1 MPVYICE
8 EQTQIRT
15 AVATGR
21 TLNQSFRTGVVVQAL
36 TLLCQQPF
44 ERRLPELSI
53 WPVATA
59 SGSDDL
65 SSFVRC
71 AYGGYSLPLMKLSEE
86 RVASATLSLVA
97 VIALFIFCPT
107 ANAQQPHTLTGDI
120 RPLNKFHSIILNN
133 DRDVLVYLPPGYEAT
148 KKRYSVLYLHD
159 GQNLFDGA
167 TSFIPGQEWRVDE
180 TAQRLIAA
188 GKIEPLIIVGINNAG
203 KDRINEY
210 TPAEDAKY
218 KMGGKA
224 DLYGRMLV
232 EELKPFIDAHYRTKK
247 GAQHTGL
254 GGSSL
259 GGLISIYLALKY
271 GAVFGRAAVVSPSVW
286 FANKQIVHY
295 VEALP
300 KKPKVRI
307 WMDIGTKEGGTTE
320 EAQQTVSDARLLK
333 ETLIKKGWKLGK
345 DFNYVEAEGAQHN
358 EAAWA
363 ARVESILTFLFPR
376 KM

>member
-1 MPVYICE
+1 MKFAC
-8 EQTQIRT
+8 QRL
-15 AVATGR
+15 R
-21 TLNQSFRTGVVVQAL
+21 SCTLQ
-36 TLLCQQPF
+36 
-44 ERRLPELSI
+44 
-53 WPVATA
+53 
-59 SGSDDL
+59 
-65 SSFVRC
+65 
-71 AYGGYSLPLMKLSEE
+71 
-86 RVASATLSLVA
+86 LVA
-97 VIALFIFCPT
+97 LVGLFAFCGT
-107 ANAQQPHTLTGDI
+107 GFAQRPHTLTGDI
-120 RPLNKFHSIILNN
+120 RTHKSFHSKILNN

-148 KKRYSVLYLHD
+148 KSRRYSVLFLHD

-180 TAQRLIAA
+180 TAQSLIAA

-203 KDRINEY
+203 KERINEF

-224 DLYGRMLV
+224 DLYGRMMV

-259 GGLISIYLALKY
+259 GGLVSIYLALKY
-271 GAVFGRAAVVSPSVW
+271 PAVFGRAAVVSPSVW

-295 VEALP
+295 VESLP

-345 DFNYVEAEGAQHN
+345 DLNYFEAEGAQHN

-363 ARVESILTFLFPR
+363 ARVESILTFLFPKDVR
-376 KM
+376 

>member
-1 MPVYICE
+1 MKSA
-8 EQTQIRT
+8 EQSLGSHTLWLAAIVALFVCGT
-15 AVATGR
+15 AV
-21 TLNQSFRTGVVVQAL
+21 
-36 TLLCQQPF
+36 
-44 ERRLPELSI
+44 
-53 WPVATA
+53 
-59 SGSDDL
+59 
-65 SSFVRC
+65 
-71 AYGGYSLPLMKLSEE
+71 
-86 RVASATLSLVA
+86 
-97 VIALFIFCPT
+97 
-107 ANAQQPHTLTGDI
+107 AQQPHTLTGDI
-120 RPLNKFHSIILNN
+120 RSHKNFHSKILNN
-133 DRDVLVYLPPGYEAT
+133 DRDVLVYLPPGYDAT
-148 KKRYSVLYLHD
+148 KSRRYSVLYMHD

-210 TPAEDAKY
+210 TPAEDAKH

-232 EELKPFIDAHYRTKK
+232 EELKPFIDSHYRTKK
-247 GAQHTGL
+247 DSEHTGL

-259 GGLISIYLALKY
+259 GGLVSLYLAVKY
-271 GAVFGRAAVVSPSVW
+271 PAVFRRAAVVSPSVW
-286 FANKQIVHY
+286 FANMQIVHY
-295 VEALP
+295 VDALP

-320 EAQQTVSDARLLK
+320 EAQQTVKDARLLK
-333 ETLIKKGWKLGK
+333 ETLINKGWRLGK
-345 DFNYVEAEGAQHN
+345 DLNYFEAGGAEHN
-358 EAAWA
+358 EGAWA